1 MSSQRSS
8 NRTISGTREE
18 PEEEEEEDEREEDD
32 SRIGDFESP
41 LPDKESES
49 SREEVLAKMNDLPSP
64 KKKTNPGGKVKE
76 PAKPRIQDPGGSLP
90 RIPNNKSKVSAVAK
104 KPPEPKSSPK
114 KLPQLSPS
122 KMPRRP
128 KKATNN
134 GEAETNDNG
143 PGTITGMMDKV
154 KDGKKK
160 RPLRKTE
167 TSLGLT
173 EQAIKKKVEES
184 FKSELDNVNNSND
197 VRQRTNNMR
206 SSKSENELNE
216 EDLSSLSESI
226 DLSTPEENSLTIK
239 RKPKKPV
246 NDSKQ
251 RINNSNNNN
260 PTSPSKLKKPG
271 GPPSPSK
278 SKPFPSSPSKVPESP
293 SKRIANKATNSPLK
307 SKKKFAKTASQP
319 NISQDNNNEPGEKK
333 DDKPWLRSPKK
344 KKVLKK
350 QKSETSIVDA
360 EDSSNEKEEVENE
373 ENPEPVAPRSPSKKV
388 KKSELVFSDEEQE
401 SPFGVSRGV
410 RRTTYLDI
418 LKIEH
423 ERREA
428 IKKMKEEKEKEREK
442 RRLDETFTKDRQ
454 GNKVYSNSKSSAASS
469 RSVVTKSNASLK
481 STEPELP
488 EQIEKLIT
496 DTVENTAIISSSVN
510 YNRNRESLVSMI
522 RKKIKE
528 DHFIKSLCMTD
539 EWFMK
544 NIIKVTNIF

>member
-1 MSSQRSS
+1 
-8 NRTISGTREE
+8 
-18 PEEEEEEDEREEDD
+18 
-32 SRIGDFESP
+32 
-41 LPDKESES
+41 
-49 SREEVLAKMNDLPSP
+49 MNDIPVPSP
-64 KKKTNPGGKVKE
+64 KKKQNPGNGKMRD
-76 PAKPRIQDPGGSLP
+76 PAKPRIQDPGGLP
-90 RIPNNKSKVSAVAK
+90 RIQNNKSKVNGGPK
-104 KPPEPKSSPK
+104 KPELAKSSPK
-114 KLPQLSPS
+114 KLPQLSPN
-122 KMPRRP
+122 KMARRP
-128 KKATNN
+128 KKGANN
-134 GEAETNDNG
+134 GELETNDSG
-143 PGTITGMMDKV
+143 AATITGVDKI

-160 RPLRKTE
+160 KPLRKTE

-184 FKSELDNVNNSND
+184 FRNELDNVNNSNELK
-197 VRQRTNNMR
+197 RRSNNMR

-216 EDLSSLSESI
+216 EDISSLSGSI

-246 NDSKQ
+246 NGLNPKEK
-251 RINNSNNNN
+251 SNNNN
-260 PTSPSKLKKPG
+260 GPPSPSKMRKPG
-271 GPPSPSK
+271 GLPSPSK
-278 SKPFPSSPSKVPESP
+278 SKPFPSSPSKMPESP
-293 SKRIANKATNSPLK
+293 GKRIVSKAAPNSPLK

-319 NISQDNNNEPGEKK
+319 NFSQNNNNEPDGEKK
-333 DDKPWLRSPKK
+333 EEKPWLRSPKK

-360 EDSSNEKEEVENE
+360 EESGNEKDEKENE
-373 ENPEPVAPRSPSKKV
+373 EGAEPAAPKSPSKKV

-454 GNKVYSNSKSSAASS
+454 GNKVYSSKSSAASS
-469 RSVVTKSNASLK
+469 RSVATKSNASLK

-488 EQIEKLIT
+488 EQIEKVIT

-522 RKKIKE
+522 KKKIKE

-544 NIIKVTNIF
+544 NIIKVRYS

>member
-1 MSSQRSS
+1 M
-8 NRTISGTREE
+8 I
-18 PEEEEEEDEREEDD
+18 
-32 SRIGDFESP
+32 
-41 LPDKESES
+41 
-49 SREEVLAKMNDLPSP
+49 AKMDDIPPLLSQ
-64 KKKTNPGGKVKE
+64 KKKQNPGGKIRD
-76 PAKPRIQDPGGSLP
+76 PAKPRIQDPGGLP
-90 RIPNNKSKVSAVAK
+90 RIQNNNKSKVNAGAK
-104 KPPEPKSSPK
+104 KLAEQKSSPK
-114 KLPQLSPS
+114 KLPQLLSPS

-128 KKATNN
+128 KKGTNN
-134 GEAETNDNG
+134 GEAETNDSG
-143 PGTITGMMDKV
+143 SSTITGVDKI

-184 FKSELDNVNNSND
+184 FKNDLDNVNNSNEL
-197 VRQRTNNMR
+197 RRRSNNMR
-206 SSKSENELNE
+206 TSKSENELNE
-216 EDLSSLSESI
+216 EDISSLSGSI

-246 NDSKQ
+246 DGVNPRQK
-251 RINNSNNNN
+251 NNINNN
-260 PTSPSKLKKPG
+260 PSSPSKTRKPG
-271 GPPSPSK
+271 PQSPSK
-278 SKPFPSSPSKVPESP
+278 SKPFPSSPSKMPESP
-293 SKRIANKATNSPLK
+293 SKRNKAQNSPLK
-307 SKKKFAKTASQP
+307 SKKKFAKTVSQP
-319 NISQDNNNEPGEKK
+319 NFSQNNNNNNNEPGEKK
-333 DDKPWLRSPKK
+333 EDKPWLRSPKK

-360 EDSSNEKEEVENE
+360 DDISGNEREEKESVGESVETAQ
-373 ENPEPVAPRSPSKKV
+373 PPKSPSKKV

-454 GNKVYSNSKSSAASS
+454 GNKVYSSKSSAASS

-544 NIIKVTNIF
+544 NIIKVRKTTNNKCVKLL

>member
-1 MSSQRSS
+1 
-8 NRTISGTREE
+8 
-18 PEEEEEEDEREEDD
+18 
-32 SRIGDFESP
+32 
-41 LPDKESES
+41 
-49 SREEVLAKMNDLPSP
+49 
-64 KKKTNPGGKVKE
+64 
-76 PAKPRIQDPGGSLP
+76 
-90 RIPNNKSKVSAVAK
+90 
-104 KPPEPKSSPK
+104 
-114 KLPQLSPS
+114 
-122 KMPRRP
+122 
-128 KKATNN
+128 
-134 GEAETNDNG
+134 
-143 PGTITGMMDKV
+143 
-154 KDGKKK
+154 
-160 RPLRKTE
+160 
-167 TSLGLT
+167 
-173 EQAIKKKVEES
+173 
-184 FKSELDNVNNSND
+184 
-197 VRQRTNNMR
+197 MR

-216 EDLSSLSESI
+216 EDISSLSGSI

-246 NDSKQ
+246 NGLNSKEK
-251 RINNSNNNN
+251 SNNNN
-260 PTSPSKLKKPG
+260 GPPSPSKMRKPG

-278 SKPFPSSPSKVPESP
+278 SKPFPSSPSKMPESP
-293 SKRIANKATNSPLK
+293 GKRIVSKAPNSPLK

-319 NISQDNNNEPGEKK
+319 NFSQNNNNEPDGEKK
-333 DDKPWLRSPKK
+333 EEKPWLRSPTKK

-360 EDSSNEKEEVENE
+360 EDSGNEKDEKENE
-373 ENPEPVAPRSPSKKV
+373 ESAEPAAPKSPSKKV

-454 GNKVYSNSKSSAASS
+454 GNKVYSSKSSAASS
-469 RSVVTKSNASLK
+469 RSVATKSNASLK

-488 EQIEKLIT
+488 EQIEKVIT

-522 RKKIKE
+522 KKKIKE

-544 NIIKVTNIF
+544 NIIKVRYS

>member
-1 MSSQRSS
+1 M
-8 NRTISGTREE
+8 I
-18 PEEEEEEDEREEDD
+18 
-32 SRIGDFESP
+32 
-41 LPDKESES
+41 
-49 SREEVLAKMNDLPSP
+49 AKMNDIPISSP
-64 KKKTNPGGKVKE
+64 KKKQNPGGKTRD
-76 PAKPRIQDPGGSLP
+76 PSKPRIQDPGGLP
-90 RIPNNKSKVSAVAK
+90 RIPNNKSKVNGTK
-104 KPPEPKSSPK
+104 KPEAKSSPK

-128 KKATNN
+128 KKGTNN
-134 GEAETNDNG
+134 GELETNDSG
-143 PGTITGMMDKV
+143 ATTITGVDKI

-160 RPLRKTE
+160 KPLRKTE

-184 FKSELDNVNNSND
+184 FKNELDNVNNSNELK
-197 VRQRTNNMR
+197 RRGNNMR

-216 EDLSSLSESI
+216 EDISSLSGSL

-239 RKPKKPV
+239 RKPKKAV
-246 NDSKQ
+246 NEVNSKEKSNNNGPASPSKQ
-251 RINNSNNNN
+251 R
-260 PTSPSKLKKPG
+260 KPG
-271 GPPSPSK
+271 PQSPSK
-278 SKPFPSSPSKVPESP
+278 SKPFPSSPSKMPESP
-293 SKRIANKATNSPLK
+293 SKRIGGKPAPNSPLK

-319 NISQDNNNEPGEKK
+319 NFSQNNNNEKEE
-333 DDKPWLRSPKK
+333 KPWLKSPKK

-360 EDSSNEKEEVENE
+360 EESGNEKDEKENE
-373 ENPEPVAPRSPSKKV
+373 ESSEPAAPKSPSKKV

-454 GNKVYSNSKSSAASS
+454 GNKVYSSKSSAASS
-469 RSVVTKSNASLK
+469 RSVATKSNASLK

-522 RKKIKE
+522 KKKIKE

-544 NIIKVTNIF
+544 NIIKVRCH

>member
-1 MSSQRSS
+1 
-8 NRTISGTREE
+8 
-18 PEEEEEEDEREEDD
+18 
-32 SRIGDFESP
+32 
-41 LPDKESES
+41 
-49 SREEVLAKMNDLPSP
+49 MNDIPVPSP
-64 KKKTNPGGKVKE
+64 KKKQNPGNGKMRD
-76 PAKPRIQDPGGSLP
+76 PAKPRIQDPGGLP
-90 RIPNNKSKVSAVAK
+90 RIQNNKSKVNGGPK
-104 KPPEPKSSPK
+104 KPELAKSSPK
-114 KLPQLSPS
+114 KLPQLSPN
-122 KMPRRP
+122 KMARRP
-128 KKATNN
+128 KKGANN
-134 GEAETNDNG
+134 GELETNDSG
-143 PGTITGMMDKV
+143 AATITGVDKI

-160 RPLRKTE
+160 KPLRKTE

-184 FKSELDNVNNSND
+184 FRNELDNVNNSNELK
-197 VRQRTNNMR
+197 RRSNNMR

-216 EDLSSLSESI
+216 EDISSLSGSI

-239 RKPKKPV
+239 RKPKKPA
-246 NDSKQ
+246 NGLNSKEK
-251 RINNSNNNN
+251 SNNNN
-260 PTSPSKLKKPG
+260 GPPSPSKMRKPG
-271 GPPSPSK
+271 GPQGSPSK
-278 SKPFPSSPSKVPESP
+278 SKPFPSSPSKMPESP
-293 SKRIANKATNSPLK
+293 GKRIVSKAPNSPLK

-319 NISQDNNNEPGEKK
+319 NFSQNNNNEPDGEKK
-333 DDKPWLRSPKK
+333 EEKPWLRSPKK

-360 EDSSNEKEEVENE
+360 EESGNEKDEKENE
-373 ENPEPVAPRSPSKKV
+373 ESAEPAAPKSPSKKV

-454 GNKVYSNSKSSAASS
+454 GNKVYSSKSSAASS
-469 RSVVTKSNASLK
+469 RSVATKSNASLK

-488 EQIEKLIT
+488 EQIEKVIT

-522 RKKIKE
+522 KKKIKE

-544 NIIKVTNIF
+544 NIIKVRYS

>member
-1 MSSQRSS
+1 M
-8 NRTISGTREE
+8 
-18 PEEEEEEDEREEDD
+18 DEREEDD
-32 SRIGDFESP
+32 SRIGDFDSP

-49 SREEVLAKMNDLPSP
+49 SREEVIAKMNDIPVPSP
-64 KKKTNPGGKVKE
+64 KKKQNPGNGKMRD
-76 PAKPRIQDPGGSLP
+76 PAKPRIQDPGGLP
-90 RIPNNKSKVSAVAK
+90 RIQNNKSKVNGGTK
-104 KPPEPKSSPK
+104 KPELAKSSPK
-114 KLPQLSPS
+114 KLPQLSPN
-122 KMPRRP
+122 KMARRP
-128 KKATNN
+128 KKGANN
-134 GEAETNDNG
+134 GELETNDSG
-143 PGTITGMMDKV
+143 AATITGVDKI

-160 RPLRKTE
+160 KPLRKTE

-184 FKSELDNVNNSND
+184 FRNEFDNVNNSNELK
-197 VRQRTNNMR
+197 RRSNNMR

-216 EDLSSLSESI
+216 EDISSLSGSI

-246 NDSKQ
+246 NGLNPKE
-251 RINNSNNNN
+251 RSNNNN
-260 PTSPSKLKKPG
+260 GPPSPSKMRKPG
-271 GPPSPSK
+271 GPQGSPSK
-278 SKPFPSSPSKVPESP
+278 SKPFPSSPSKMPESP
-293 SKRIANKATNSPLK
+293 GKRIVNKAPNSPLK

-319 NISQDNNNEPGEKK
+319 NFSQNNNNEPDGEKK
-333 DDKPWLRSPKK
+333 EEKPWLRSPKK

-360 EDSSNEKEEVENE
+360 DDSGNEKDEKENE
-373 ENPEPVAPRSPSKKV
+373 ESAEPAAPKSPSKKV

-454 GNKVYSNSKSSAASS
+454 GNKVYSSKSSAASS
-469 RSVVTKSNASLK
+469 RSVATKSNASLK

-488 EQIEKLIT
+488 EQIEKVIT

-522 RKKIKE
+522 KKKIKE

-544 NIIKVTNIF
+544 NIIKVRKTTNNTCITFII